1 MIAVRNRIIL
11 NCVDVDIWCGKDKI
25 VVINF

>member
-11 NCVDVDIWCGKDKI
+11 NCVDVDIWCDKDKI
-25 VVINF
+25 VGINF